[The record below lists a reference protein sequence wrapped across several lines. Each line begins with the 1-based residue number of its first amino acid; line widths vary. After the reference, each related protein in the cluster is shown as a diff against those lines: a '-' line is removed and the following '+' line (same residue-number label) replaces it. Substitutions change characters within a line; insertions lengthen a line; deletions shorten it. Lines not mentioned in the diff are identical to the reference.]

1 MKKLKAILIVLIILG
16 VIVFGIVKVVKS
28 KVDGV
33 AEIQN
38 GYASNFYSS
47 YTVKRKDVSSY
58 VRGSGTITSF
68 NIETLEI
75 DAGSRVS
82 EILVSEGQKVNAKQ
96 EILKVVNSEGKTKTI
111 KSTISG
117 MFFCIEDQNIGTKY
131 CIYNLDDIGIKMALA
146 EKDITS
152 INVNQKVVIKI
163 TALDKEFEGNVSY
176 VSSLPQNDKFI
187 VKVKLNYNDDI
198 KFGYSA
204 TASILTSEK
213 QNSIVI
219 PYDYVKMSDD
229 GRYFVYKEDKKEDLY
244 NIMWENS
251 EAPEEWRTYIEVGT
265 ITANDVEVVGGL
277 VEGEKIISLAW

>member
-16 VIVFGIVKVVKS
+16 IIVFGIIKVVKS
-28 KVDGV
+28 KVDAV
-33 AEIQN
+33 SEIQEGN
-38 GYASNFYSS
+38 ADNFFAS
-47 YTVKRKDVSSY
+47 YTVKKQDVSSY

-75 DAGSRVS
+75 EAGNRVS

-96 EILKVVNSEGKTKTI
+96 EILKVVNDEGKTKTI
-111 KSTISG
+111 KSSISG
-117 MFFCIEDQNIGTKY
+117 MFFCIEDQTMGTKY

-152 INVNQKVVIKI
+152 VNVNQKVKIKI

-176 VSSLPQNDKFI
+176 VSSLPQNDKFLVRI
-187 VKVKLNYNDDI
+187 KLNYNDDI

-213 QNSIVI
+213 TNAIVI
-219 PYDYVKMSDD
+219 PYDYVKMNDD
-229 GRYFVYKEDKKEDLY
+229 GRYFVYKEDRKNDLY
-244 NIMWENS
+244 NTFWDNTEK
-251 EAPEEWRTYIEVGT
+251 PEEWKTYIEVGT
-265 ITANDVEVVGGL
+265 ITSNDVEVISGL
-277 VEGEKIISLAW
+277 EEGEKIISSVW